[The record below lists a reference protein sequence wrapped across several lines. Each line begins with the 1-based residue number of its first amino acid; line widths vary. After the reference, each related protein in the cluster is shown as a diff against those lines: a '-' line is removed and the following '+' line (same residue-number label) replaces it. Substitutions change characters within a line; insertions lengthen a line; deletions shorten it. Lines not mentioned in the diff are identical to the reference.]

1 MPERRRGDLLAPV
14 DTVTPARYCEEM
26 KRRQPPAAPE
36 LTLLVY
42 PRAPHTFDMPLPD
55 RRFLGMRLGFD
66 PDALA
71 DARRQVATFLTA
83 HGVMQGTQSK

>member
-66 PDALA
+66 PDAL
-71 DARRQVATFLTA
+71 DVKSHEIVRT
-83 HGVMQGTQSK
+83 HP